1 MIRNTLILIFV
12 CIAFFSIGD
21 VLLADDIDIIRT
33 SIYAWRDAWQSK
45 NIDSYRSFYSPH
57 FRSRTYDYH
66 DWMDEKTRR
75 FKKAAPI
82 SLIISEPKINFDGN
96 QAVARFNQK
105 YECLSLSKVGE
116 KKLILAKTNGMW
128 RIVAE
133 EWEKLVGLIAIVSDR
148 TDLPDPV
155 DKIIVKSIEF
165 NVEKNRPEKVYIE
178 LNRFSVPQLIALEGK
193 NPRIAID
200 IHNVFLLNE
209 NNTIPVNGYLIK
221 RIRTYYSRNSET
233 LRVVLDLN
241 PVENYNAKP
250 TYYKVDNKYCLEISH
265 ASLKSRKTPL
275 GETQKGKPFSDVYP
289 QP

>member
-1 MIRNTLILIFV
+1 M
-12 CIAFFSIGD
+12 SI
-21 VLLADDIDIIRT
+21 
-33 SIYAWRDAWQSK
+33 
-45 NIDSYRSFYSPH
+45 SFKG
-57 FRSRTYDYH
+57 
-66 DWMDEKTRR
+66 W
-75 FKKAAPI
+75 
-82 SLIISEPKINFDGN
+82 
-96 QAVARFNQK
+96 
-105 YECLSLSKVGE
+105 E
-116 KKLILAKTNGMW
+116 KKLILTKTNGIW

-133 EWEKLVGLIAIVSDR
+133 EWEKLVGRIAIGSDR
-148 TDLPDPV
+148 TDLPDPG

-209 NNTIPVNGYLIK
+209 HNTIPVNGYLIK

-289 QP
+289 QPSSDIKKHVVVKVDKGRIRESPSLKSEIEFLLQKGTIVSVIKTKGDWLFIRLKDNRKGWAHRSLFDKN